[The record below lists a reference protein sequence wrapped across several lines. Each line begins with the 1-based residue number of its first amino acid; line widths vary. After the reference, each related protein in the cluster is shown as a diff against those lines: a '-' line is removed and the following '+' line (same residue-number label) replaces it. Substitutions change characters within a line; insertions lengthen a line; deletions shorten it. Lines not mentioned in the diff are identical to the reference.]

1 MFYDIEE
8 DEKQQEA
15 TQRNNALVSLYGSLP
30 SYAYFTREDIKDEES
45 NITWWNSFYK
55 DTKLKEKQD

>member
-8 DEKQQEA
+8 DDKQQEA
-15 TQRNNALVSLYGSLP
+15 NQRNNALVTAYGSLP
-30 SYAYFTREDIKDEES
+30 SYSYFTREDIKDEES
-45 NITWWNSFYK
+45 NIRWWNSFYK